1 MRGRVVECLPMVLY
15 IIFYILVLWEGK
27 ARLLYVIALQSY
39 RTARYFHKPTLP
51 PTVRHG
57 TRVVKV
63 WVPVPYRNLH
73 FRFVLQVGREELEMD
88 L

>member
-1 MRGRVVECLPMVLY
+1 MFAHG
-15 IIFYILVLWEGK
+15 IIHISHTRTVGDK

-51 PTVRHG
+51 PTVYG